1 MTATYGFHAPYKG
14 RFRVLLDG
22 EGVVVGASWHSYL
35 PRGPA
40 VAGKG
45 KGKGKVESV
54 ENGRGDFS
62 ILTTK
67 PAPSVVFDKVA
78 KGTAGATGA
87 GTGAGMGGQ
96 EGEGEVVEKTF
107 LQK

>member
-1 MTATYGFHAPYKG
+1 M
-14 RFRVLLDG
+14 LLDG

-35 PRGPA
+35 PRGAA

-45 KGKGKVESV
+45 TGKGKGKSV
-54 ENGRGDFS
+54 EDGRGDFS

-67 PAPSVVFDKVA
+67 AAPSVVFDTVA
-78 KGTAGATGA
+78 KGTAGA
-87 GTGAGMGGQ
+87 TGAGMGGQ